1 MQKTVM
7 ENNVVWHPR
16 ATRQFLKI
24 DRRYRAAIEA
34 KVAMLKD
41 FPFLDGF
48 YLDVKH
54 LSGNQ
59 YRIRHGDYRIFFE
72 IIDSEPKIIN
82 IMQVKRRTT
91 TTYKH

>member
-1 MQKTVM
+1 MD
-7 ENNVVWHPR
+7 NDVVWQPR
-16 ATRQFLKI
+16 AMRQFLNI
-24 DRRYRAAIEA
+24 DKRYRAAIEA

-41 FPFLDGF
+41 FPFPGGF

-54 LSGNQ
+54 LNGNQ

-72 IIDSEPKIIN
+72 VKDDEPKIIN

>member
-1 MQKTVM
+1 MASKS
-7 ENNVVWHPR
+7 NAPI
-16 ATRQFLKI
+16 FKI

-41 FPFLDGF
+41 FPFPDGF
-48 YLDVKH
+48 LFRRKADVKH
-54 LSGNQ
+54 LSGKQ

-72 IIDSEPKIIN
+72 VIDGEPKIIN

>member
-1 MQKTVM
+1 M
-7 ENNVVWHPR
+7 ENNVAWHPR

-41 FPFLDGF
+41 F
-48 YLDVKH
+48 
-54 LSGNQ
+54 
-59 YRIRHGDYRIFFE
+59 RIFFE
-72 IIDSEPKIIN
+72 VIDGEPKIIN